1 MNYCMCILASLSRLF
16 TWSWTVV
23 AQLVSRIRHF
33 SDPMDCSP
41 PGSSVH
47 GLSQARI
54 LEGVGCHF
62 LLQGI
67 FLTQGLNPGLLH
79 CRWILFTTEPPG
91 KGCLYQLLYVSL
103 GIHELVIY
111 LVNSTISVFSSCIFL
126 NMYFRRRNLNDQKT
140 YGKLFNFTSNQRNA
154 N

>member
-47 GLSQARI
+47 GLSQAKI

-111 LVNSTISVFSSCIFL
+111 LVNSTISVFSSCSH
-126 NMYFRRRNLNDQKT
+126 NAWSSAKYEVGAVT
-140 YGKLFNFTSNQRNA
+140 FTFSSC
-154 N
+154 